1 VRGCQAASGG
11 RETGPRNASS
21 PVARKLLWMTACGSK
36 AQAARSRLSTPR
48 RGETPTMEFYL
59 VAMIIVLVVLATAS
73 YLIDRWQQFA
83 SEEGSEDLRS
93 DLGEAA

>member
-1 VRGCQAASGG
+1 
-11 RETGPRNASS
+11 
-21 PVARKLLWMTACGSK
+21 
-36 AQAARSRLSTPR
+36 
-48 RGETPTMEFYL
+48 MEFYL

-83 SEEGSEDLRS
+83 YEEGSEDLRS